1 MFRMLNKQIQNLET
15 EVKQFNVYE
24 CDRANNIPRM
34 KLIESKLTIID
45 KKRRKKMK
53 KEKKNHIEIDLLN
66 FIFSGKL
73 LVIALLSKLEEVCNG
88 KFDRIT
94 IRKGI

>member
-15 EVKQFNVYE
+15 EVKQCNVYE